1 MDDSLDDAGCGWSP
15 AIATL
20 AATLSFLGRR
30 ALSDCKSLQARLQS
44 VYSSKVGM
52 GPMEFHSENRLNR
65 ATADKPWALRA
76 TSFVCLLLL
85 TLVTFVQVAHAHP
98 AAADADHCPICVVM
112 HSAAPVAVVAAA
124 IIFVRASV
132 PVPVPVLHTVVRPW
146 HCTMFNR
153 PPPTE
158 A

>member
-1 MDDSLDDAGCGWSP
+1 
-15 AIATL
+15 
-20 AATLSFLGRR
+20 
-30 ALSDCKSLQARLQS
+30 
-44 VYSSKVGM
+44 M
-52 GPMEFHSENRLNR
+52 GPMEILNNNRLKR
-65 ATADKPWALRA
+65 ATADKSLALRA

-85 TLVTFVQVAHAHP
+85 TLVTFVQVAHVHP
-98 AAADADHCPICVVM
+98 SAADADHCPICVVM

-124 IIFVRASV
+124 IVFVRASV